1 MKNYFSDVVH
11 DVIGNDPVIDQ
22 FDVSYPANF
31 YKTSQDNYITGT
43 LLKVDN
49 VQTVK
54 SGKLS
59 FSVGERGSLF
69 SKLQASSQP
78 PLDSTYGSAE
88 VSKNSS
94 YAERL
99 VPWIEKVSNSYRI
112 TQCVDEKERFYD
124 SCLPSIKS
132 CFASDNA
139 NFWVTSDDPLY
150 WLSPYGNVQTASVGY
165 MLFNASPI
173 TSGAISN
180 NSWTWSFPFDVKYSN
195 AERLQKS
202 SDVLSNL
209 TTKTATNW
217 YPQPFTSVKD
227 QKTTRTLDSFLPL
240 LPGKKQINTS
250 DGSFR
255 VDPSLPANGDGS
267 YRILVPS
274 DIDLST
280 KIPSR
285 NEYLTGTMSDDDMI
299 KFLFGFGDLNNI
311 AYTSYSLNETE
322 DESNLSSSYFT
333 GFELR
338 DWTNIY
344 QTSITSPWITA
355 SFASSSFNGAPL
367 PPDTIPFNFS
377 QFNQTSTAASIRWIP
392 PVVIP
397 QSTVG
402 QGYPVDVYLYDDTGQ
417 SYTKTT
423 TTLGTIAFG
432 ASSTGYAEYPWTL
445 VARENFASASFN
457 NDETLKVYNYVSQ
470 STYYSYAEGNT
481 SYARGQVLTGTTGIF
496 WLSSSSPASH
506 WIMGSFLS
514 SSTFSPAITIG
525 DRDINRYEYR
535 MPDPVFTGGKAV
547 SSQRADVTSSLPW
560 KLSYS
565 RAVSAHVSDYF
576 YSSFT
581 GMPGFPSNVGGIDVV
596 IEKLQGTDTPF
607 QGTGQI
613 ETSPQVLTD
622 FTSSL
627 YPPGE
632 YQIKFSYV
640 KTGVTG
646 SSNKVDRAFIDNVNI
661 LTFPVAQLTGNLDP
675 PHRIGYSH
683 YPDFRQVIRDTRT
696 ATDFPGSG
704 FTSLSSLYK
713 INRSKSSSV
722 FLQESS
728 KYQQSN
734 NYGAYEFGISP
745 VIRGWKYGI
754 YNGLPAHS
762 RIIFRRNR
770 YGQFRDMLE
779 QRQFTKFINADV
791 TELTNVSR
799 GSKTR
804 TTTKNRISSPQE
816 GPVTVKFVTQAA
828 TTDAAGFGTVT
839 TNITDP
845 MLTTSQNLSTEVTS
859 SLPFFDG
866 ESRSRLGDFNP
877 DGSRT
882 SQLKLVTAG
891 TSTFTAATNPTLMSQ
906 TNPNNTT
913 IL

>member
-209 TTKTATNW
+209 TTKTVTNW

-267 YRILVPS
+267 YRILIPS

-280 KIPSR
+280 KIPLR
-285 NEYLTGTMSDDDMI
+285 NEYLTGTMSDDEMI

-311 AYTSYSLNETE
+311 AYTSYSLNESE

-333 GFELR
+333 GFELVN
-338 DWTNIY
+338 WSEGTGPFGGPLHSLY
-344 QTSITSPWITA
+344 SA
-355 SFASSSFNGAPL
+355 SFNGAPIL
-367 PPDTIPFNFS
+367 ATGSSYFNS
-377 QFNQTSTAASIRWIP
+377 QFDQSSGNAIVKWVAPAFLEGTTGYPLDVELRTSTGALYSQTTNAA
-392 PVVIP
+392 
-397 QSTVG
+397 
-402 QGYPVDVYLYDDTGQ
+402 GYNRYN
-417 SYTKTT
+417 
-423 TTLGTIAFG
+423 
-432 ASSTGYAEYPWTL
+432 EYPWML
-445 VARENFASASFN
+445 LARENFTSASFLD
-457 NDETLKVYNYVSQ
+457 DEDLKVYNYVSQ
-470 STYYSYAEGNT
+470 SVNYSYADGNT
-481 SYARGQVLTGTTGIF
+481 SYARGSILTSSTGIY
-496 WLSSSSPASH
+496 WASSSSPSRHWVLGSYLSAS
-506 WIMGSFLS
+506 II
-514 SSTFSPAITIG
+514 SPSVNIG
-525 DRDINRYEYR
+525 DITLTNIVYR
-535 MPDPVFTGGKAV
+535 MPDPVLGGKTI
-547 SSQRADVTSSLPW
+547 SSQRADITASLPW

-565 RAVSAHVSDYF
+565 RAISGHISDYF

-581 GMPGFPSNVGGIDVV
+581 GMPGFPASVGGIDLV
-596 IEKLQGTDTPF
+596 IEKLQGVDVPF
-607 QGTGQI
+607 EGTNQI
-613 ETSPQVLTD
+613 QVTPQVLTD

-640 KTGVTG
+640 KTGVSG
-646 SSNKVDRAFIDNVNI
+646 SSNRIDRAFIDNINI
-661 LTFPVAQLTGNLDP
+661 LTFPVTQLTGNLDP

-754 YNGLPAHS
+754 DRKS
-762 RIIFRRNR
+762 
-770 YGQFRDMLE
+770 
-779 QRQFTKFINADV
+779 V
-791 TELTNVSR
+791 V
-799 GSKTR
+799 
-804 TTTKNRISSPQE
+804 
-816 GPVTVKFVTQAA
+816 
-828 TTDAAGFGTVT
+828 
-839 TNITDP
+839 
-845 MLTTSQNLSTEVTS
+845 
-859 SLPFFDG
+859 
-866 ESRSRLGDFNP
+866 
-877 DGSRT
+877 
-882 SQLKLVTAG
+882 
-891 TSTFTAATNPTLMSQ
+891 
-906 TNPNNTT
+906 
-913 IL
+913 

>member
-209 TTKTATNW
+209 TTKTVTNW

-267 YRILVPS
+267 YRILIPS

-280 KIPSR
+280 KIPLR
-285 NEYLTGTMSDDDMI
+285 NEYLTGTMSDDEMI

-311 AYTSYSLNETE
+311 AYTSYSLNESE

-333 GFELR
+333 GFELVN
-338 DWTNIY
+338 WSEGTGPFGGPLHSLY
-344 QTSITSPWITA
+344 SA
-355 SFASSSFNGAPL
+355 SFNGAPIL
-367 PPDTIPFNFS
+367 ATGSSYFNS
-377 QFNQTSTAASIRWIP
+377 QFDQSSGNAIVKWVAPAFLEGTTGYPLDVELRTSTGALYSQTTNAA
-392 PVVIP
+392 
-397 QSTVG
+397 
-402 QGYPVDVYLYDDTGQ
+402 GYNRYN
-417 SYTKTT
+417 
-423 TTLGTIAFG
+423 
-432 ASSTGYAEYPWTL
+432 EYPWML
-445 VARENFASASFN
+445 LARENFTSASFLD
-457 NDETLKVYNYVSQ
+457 DEDLKVYNYVSQ
-470 STYYSYAEGNT
+470 SVNYSYADGNT
-481 SYARGQVLTGTTGIF
+481 SYARGSILTSSTGIY
-496 WLSSSSPASH
+496 WASSSSPSRHWVLGSYLSAS
-506 WIMGSFLS
+506 II
-514 SSTFSPAITIG
+514 SPSVNIG
-525 DRDINRYEYR
+525 DITLTNIVYR
-535 MPDPVFTGGKAV
+535 MPDPVRGGKTI
-547 SSQRADVTSSLPW
+547 SSQRADITASLPW

-565 RAVSAHVSDYF
+565 RAISGHISDYF

-581 GMPGFPSNVGGIDVV
+581 GMPGFPASVGGIDLV
-596 IEKLQGTDTPF
+596 IEKLQGVDVPF
-607 QGTGQI
+607 EGTNQI
-613 ETSPQVLTD
+613 QVTPQVLTD

-640 KTGVTG
+640 KTGVSG
-646 SSNKVDRAFIDNVNI
+646 SSNRIDRAFIDNVNI
-661 LTFPVAQLTGNLDP
+661 LTFPVTQLTGNLDP